1 MSIFTILIGK
11 LHDHLIDAKNL
22 IQFVIHSWFF
32 KIIFIYLFN
41 FVAMGLLLHTGFIQL
56 QQVEATL
63 WLQCAV
69 FSLQWLLLLQSTSPR
84 AHGLSSCSS
93 QVREHRLDSWATQA
107 YLLWGTWN
115 PPGEG
120 IKPTLPSLAAWFFT
134 TEPPGKPST
143 HDFFKSLRRLEIE
156 VNFFNFIKS
165 IFEKPTTSIIPNGE
179 KLSLFPIRLGTKWG
193 CSRSHFN
200 ILLEVLG
207 DLGQ

>member
-1 MSIFTILIGK
+1 
-11 LHDHLIDAKNL
+11 
-22 IQFVIHSWFF
+22 
-32 KIIFIYLFN
+32 
-41 FVAMGLLLHTGFIQL
+41 MGLLLHTGFIQL

-179 KLSLFPIRLGTKWG
+179 KLSLFPSKIRNKMRMFTLTFQ
-193 CSRSHFN
+193 HFIGGPRWSGAIRKEN
-200 ILLEVLG
+200 EIKIIVIGKEEIKLP
-207 DLGQ
+207 